1 MPFIN
6 LNTRY
11 DVSVTIC
18 KKYIELFSKYVY
30 EPYLGNLEIIVSNND
45 NIINHNEIT
54 RSVVS
59 SKKFYIVKGEHH
71 MGMTD
76 ELKSQIKR
84 LIY

>member
-11 DVSVTIC
+11 DVGNTIC

-30 EPYLGNLEIIVSNND
+30 EPNLGNLEIIVSNND

-59 SKKFYIVKGEHH
+59 SKKFYVVKGEHH
-71 MGMTD
+71 MRMTD